1 MTSSSWTSYKPNSL
15 FLRSLTHTRSRLIHG
30 NPQSGPWIAW
40 SATRRNS
47 ALLRRRLLVRWQ
59 LAALLKYRR
68 SRSSVRLIS
77 LRNTC
82 QFVSVRVR
90 SDDKRTDS
98 RSSIMNSVLTRSLGA
113 AARRKSARILA
124 GFVNLTARMSSAFS
138 NVPD

>member
-1 MTSSSWTSYKPNSL
+1 MTSSSWTSYKPNCL
-15 FLRSLTHTRSRLIHG
+15 FLRSLTRTRSCLIHG

-138 NVPD
+138 NVQD